1 MHESGVKIVG
11 IATYQVQNIL
21 RVYNKQ
27 LRFEKIA
34 PREKNEHMQVPSD
47 EVSISDEAKKE
58 QILRQA
64 RSQAIQQVM
73 AKVSKPNEMEDILGI
88 ADEMADDNQI
98 DRADIERKVGK

>member
-1 MHESGVKIVG
+1 M
-11 IATYQVQNIL
+11 
-21 RVYNKQ
+21 YNKQ

>member
-1 MHESGVKIVG
+1 MRESGVKRVG

-34 PREKNEHMQVPSD
+34 PREKNEHVQVPSD

-64 RSQAIQQVM
+64 RSQAVQQVM
-73 AKVSKPNEMEDILGI
+73 AKVSKPNEKEDILRTTE
-88 ADEMADDNQI
+88 EMADDNQTH
-98 DRADIERKVGK
+98 RADIEREVAK